1 MAGGVDGTARLV
13 HVVNKRIL
21 ATLVHTDP
29 TAVGSR
35 TEGDMEVSEGPRGP
49 INRQGRVLRSGGDGW
64 MGAHTGDRLRDQLGR
79 GRGLLQ
85 GLQLVRNR

>member
-49 INRQGRVLRSGGDGW
+49 TNRIRRQGRVLRSGGDGW
-64 MGAHTGDRLRDQLGR
+64 MGCPHR
-79 GRGLLQ
+79 
-85 GLQLVRNR
+85 